1 MDVPLIHNRTGS
13 AKEPKEN
20 TMANL
25 ITLVLPLAF
34 TFAIA
39 AWGPLSTRDREKAAR
54 EGLRNRGR
62 QPFPCEGD

>member
-1 MDVPLIHNRTGS
+1 MGRHNSTLTGS
-13 AKEPKEN
+13 ANEPKEN

-39 AWGPLSTRDREKAAR
+39 AWGPLSTRDREESAR
-54 EGLRNRGR
+54 NGLRNPAR